1 LKKEKEIHK
10 YIGIPSGL
18 IALVLLIRIE
28 MSRMQRSNSCWHFMR
43 QMAIVALVE
52 HNTATIN
59 HLTLEALKYLLST
72 YSCYSGDDDSISTQ
86 EIYLKDKRNN
96 SLTTR

>member
-1 LKKEKEIHK
+1 MKKEKEKEKHK

-28 MSRMQRSNSCWHFMR
+28 MSRSNSCWHFMR

-86 EIYLKDKRNN
+86 EIYLGDKVK
-96 SLTTR
+96 LQ